1 MEKIETDKAVEIR
14 RRRRGEELKERI
26 MKFQDMRDQKRMME
40 IQQAKDEIER
50 KKQRELTRKE
60 YFEMQRKNIDDF
72 RI

>member
-1 MEKIETDKAVEIR
+1 MEKIETDKAIEFR

-26 MKFQDMRDQKRMME
+26 MKFQDMREQKRMME